1 MYSYYV
7 SILPDRYHFIAIS
20 ISDKPSA
27 SIGTY
32 FFRGDFRNR
41 EGLERSDSE
50 NLYEAY
56 RIVTDPFRKPNENTS
71 GMIIAYDFEFK
82 WKQKTYIY

>member
-20 ISDKPSA
+20 ISDKLSA
-27 SIGTY
+27 SIGTH

-82 WKQKTYIY
+82 